1 MGWDGKRDGRV
12 YWKGRRNWRWEEDV
26 RGGEKKRGIEEKMAW
41 EGGRDRKEREVIG
54 DEEGGEIL
62 REAREGG

>member
-1 MGWDGKRDGRV
+1 MGWKERWRGLLEREEKLEMGR
-12 YWKGRRNWRWEEDV
+12 GCE
-26 RGGEKKRGIEEKMAW
+26 GAGEKRGIEEKMAW